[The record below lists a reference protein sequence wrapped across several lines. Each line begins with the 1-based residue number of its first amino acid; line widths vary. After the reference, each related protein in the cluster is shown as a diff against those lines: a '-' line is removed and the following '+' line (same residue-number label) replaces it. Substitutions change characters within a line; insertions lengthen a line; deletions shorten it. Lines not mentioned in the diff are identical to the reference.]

1 MREYEIVYI
10 FRSTLTPEE
19 VDQKLA
25 RYHEAVS
32 EAGGGE
38 VTAVVHWGRR
48 KLAYPVSKQKNG
60 YYLVARF
67 TSGPDGLSALE
78 RLLRLE
84 GDVLRFL
91 IVLAE
96 GELSVASPPMDGEGD
111 AEGEAADGQDAE
123 GEGGEDESDDD
134 ESADEDESGDDES
147 ADEDAGEDESGDD
160 DSGNDDAGADG
171 GSEDDGGEDD
181 TEDEADSRVEEAE

>member
-123 GEGGEDESDDD
+123 GEGGEDESDD